1 MRSNLL
7 HPLVESVLAL
17 SHDILLAELRD
28 DISIG
33 FEDEQYGNALHSMF
47 RGDFLNACVSEW
59 DCNPGHLL
67 NMHIF
72 NCTYEKYPLNSS
84 SFLS

>member
-1 MRSNLL
+1 
-7 HPLVESVLAL
+7 
-17 SHDILLAELRD
+17 
-28 DISIG
+28 
-33 FEDEQYGNALHSMF
+33 MF